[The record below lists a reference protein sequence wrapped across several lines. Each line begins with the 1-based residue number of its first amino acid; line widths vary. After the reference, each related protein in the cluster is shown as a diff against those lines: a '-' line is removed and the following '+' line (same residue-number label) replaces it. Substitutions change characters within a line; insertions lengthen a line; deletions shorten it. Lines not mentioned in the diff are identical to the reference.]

1 MENMI
6 ETKDVIQSFPIA
18 GGKELVV
25 LKNINIQIP
34 TGKLTMLRGRS
45 GSGKTTLM
53 NLLSA
58 LDYPKSGEILFEG
71 KPIQNLP
78 EHDREQIRKT
88 QIGFV
93 FQSVALIPM
102 MTAYEN
108 VEFVLRLA
116 GYKGDRRKRTEE
128 CLKLVGLG
136 SRMHHMPQ
144 ELSGGEQQRVA
155 IARAIAH
162 KPKIIFADEP
172 TAELDSNTGLQ
183 VMKIFKELIEKQGVT
198 IVMTTHD
205 TGLME
210 VADCHYLLRME
221 RLPMKINL
229 KEKISKVKQIKSPE
243 SAMENPEQTMDVP
256 DDVMIECDSLVKIY
270 KTKDIEV
277 LALQGLDLTV
287 KRGELMAIIGNSG
300 SGKSTFLNMIGG
312 LDRPSAGK
320 LYVDGKNLFQ
330 MTENELVKYKRSTV
344 GFVWQNNARNLLP
357 YLTAWENVM
366 TPMLFVE
373 EKEKAVSE
381 EEKKKRALELLE
393 LVGLGH
399 RKDSKLSQLSGGEQQ
414 RVAIAIALAN
424 NPKLLLA
431 DEPTGAV
438 DRKTAD
444 DILEM
449 FRKLNEKL
457 GLTIVIVT
465 HDKELA
471 KKVNRVVS
479 IRDGKTSSE
488 RIMKNDYRE
497 RMEHLDIDW
506 QEEETQE
513 EFAVL
518 DRAGRVQIPSELLE
532 QMGMDGNKV
541 KLEFIGGKIV
551 IEKPKD

>member
-1 MENMI
+1 M
-6 ETKDVIQSFPIA
+6 
-18 GGKELVV
+18 
-25 LKNINIQIP
+25 
-34 TGKLTMLRGRS
+34 
-45 GSGKTTLM
+45 
-53 NLLSA
+53 
-58 LDYPKSGEILFEG
+58 
-71 KPIQNLP
+71 
-78 EHDREQIRKT
+78 
-88 QIGFV
+88 
-93 FQSVALIPM
+93 
-102 MTAYEN
+102 
-108 VEFVLRLA
+108 
-116 GYKGDRRKRTEE
+116 
-128 CLKLVGLG
+128 
-136 SRMHHMPQ
+136 
-144 ELSGGEQQRVA
+144 
-155 IARAIAH
+155 
-162 KPKIIFADEP
+162 
-172 TAELDSNTGLQ
+172 
-183 VMKIFKELIEKQGVT
+183 
-198 IVMTTHD
+198 
-205 TGLME
+205 
-210 VADCHYLLRME
+210 
-221 RLPMKINL
+221 PMKSSV
-229 KEKISKVKQIKSPE
+229 KEKLGKIKHLNSSDQMVE
-243 SAMENPEQTMDVP
+243 REEDTVVVP

-330 MTENELVKYKRSTV
+330 MTQQELVEYKRSTV

-373 EKEKAVSE
+373 DKKNALTV

-393 LVGLGH
+393 LVGLAH
-399 RKDSKLSQLSGGEQQ
+399 RKDSSLSQLSGGEQQ

-449 FRKLNEKL
+449 FRELNEKL

-465 HDKELA
+465 HDKELSR
-471 KKVNRVVS
+471 KVNRVVS

-488 RIMKNDYRE
+488 RIMKNDYKE
-497 RMEHLDIDW
+497 KLENMDIDW
-506 QEEETQE
+506 REEETQE
-513 EFAVL
+513 EYAVL

-532 QMGMDGNKV
+532 EMGMDGNKV
-541 KLEFIGGKIV
+541 KLELVDGKII
-551 IEKPKD
+551 IEKPEG